1 MKEEF
6 VANKP
11 PMFKGANYDYWKK
24 MMISFFESTPIDMW
38 DVVEK
43 GNHIPLDAHKNEIH
57 RDKWKNDNKSRF
69 LLNSSTRNALLC
81 ALSQEEYSKAHDFRS
96 AKQIWDTLAITYE
109 GSSKVKHNK
118 LSLLTCKYE
127 LFSMEEGEDIQTM
140 FGCFQTIL
148 SELCSLEL
156 VGILKVHEQEL
167 AQDEGIKKGK
177 LLALIAQRPKCNF
190 VSKESSSIALVVD
203 DTSKE
208 ESNDDDSDEED
219 EELSLITRKIKKMWK
234 NKNSSRFKSSSK
246 RSVHKKEKS
255 PDICYEC
262 KKLGYFKSECSDLEK
277 LEDKKKKFFKSKK
290 KNLMSTWEDLDDSSC
305 NEDNEEEANLCLMAD
320 VFTSKI
326 EPALD
331 ASLDDEDPQTNYSVN
346 FDGDE
351 VIFESREYLI
361 KGYNQLLFAF
371 AHVSKAYRK
380 LNKCFQNLERQHG
393 DLKKIHQAHLVDFVL
408 ETTSPGDVLFVRRL
422 RHYWMK
428 RYLVDERFF
437 LRIFKTW
444 KKG

>member
-1 MKEEF
+1 
-6 VANKP
+6 
-11 PMFKGANYDYWKK
+11 
-24 MMISFFESTPIDMW
+24 MIAFFESTHIDMW

-43 GNHIPLDAHKNEIH
+43 GNDIPLDAHKNEIH

-69 LLNSSTRNALLC
+69 LLNSSMRNALLC
-81 ALSQEEYSKAHDFRS
+81 ALSQEEYSKVHDFRS

-118 LSLLTCKYE
+118 LSLLTSIKN
-127 LFSMEEGEDIQTM
+127 LDSMTLE
-140 FGCFQTIL
+140 
-148 SELCSLEL
+148 EL

-190 VSKESSSIALVVD
+190 VSKESSSVALVVD

-290 KNLMSTWEDLDDSSC
+290 KSLMSTWEDLDDSSC

-331 ASLDDEDPQTNYSVN
+331 ASLDDEDPQINYSVN
-346 FDGDE
+346 FDSDE
-351 VIFESREYLI
+351 VIFESREDLI

-371 AHVSKAYRK
+371 AYVSKAYRK